1 MNCMKC
7 GREID
12 ETQAFCAGCL
22 EEMEKYP
29 VKPDVVV
36 KLPNRQ
42 LLTQKKVFPHKRTRT
57 PEEQIARL
65 KKRNRRLTVAL
76 CLLILIT
83 GLLAFLSIDV
93 IQQLDVQRFI
103 GQNYSSAETLE

>member
-12 ETQAFCAGCL
+12 ESQAFCAGCL
-22 EEMEKYP
+22 EVMEKYP
-29 VKPDVVV
+29 VKHDVVV

-42 LLTQKKVFPHKRTRT
+42 HLMQKKVTPHKRTRT

-65 KKRNRRLTVAL
+65 KRRSRRLAAAL
-76 CLLILIT
+76 CLMILIA
-83 GLLAFLSIDV
+83 GVLAFLSIDV
-93 IQQLDVQRFI
+93 IKQLDVQRFI
-103 GQNYSSAETLE
+103 GQNYSTVETLE

>member
-12 ETQAFCAGCL
+12 EAQAFCAGCL

-42 LLTQKKVFPHKRTRT
+42 LLVQKKVSPHKRTRT

-76 CLLILIT
+76 CVTLIIA
-83 GLLAFLSIDV
+83 GALAFLSIDFFK
-93 IQQLDVQRFI
+93 QLDVQRFI
-103 GQNYSSAETLE
+103 GQNYSTVESLE